1 MTQAAQTKGFPL
13 AFFTLIL
20 LFLWAPALQAV
31 GDLSHQKPIPI
42 EVRLGTEKDHLVFKP
57 NELTFETG
65 KLYRLILI
73 NPSASKH
80 YFTALRFA
88 AAVWTRKVQ
97 DGQMEV
103 KGAIREIEVLP
114 GKRAE
119 WWFVPVQTGRFDL
132 RCTIEGHTEA
142 GMTGRITIR

>member
-1 MTQAAQTKGFPL
+1 MKRLSLIRAFSFFPL
-13 AFFTLIL
+13 LTLLI
-20 LFLWAPALQAV
+20 WVSALSAA
-31 GDLSHQKPIPI
+31 GDLSRQEPITI
-42 EVRLGTEKDHLVFKP
+42 EVRLGSDQGHLVFKP
-57 NELTFETG
+57 SRLTFETS

-73 NPSASKH
+73 NPSPLKH
-80 YFTALRFA
+80 YFTSLRFG

-119 WWFVPVQTGRFDL
+119 WWFVPVQAGRFNL

-142 GMTGRITIR
+142 GMIGRITIR